1 MRARVGEYLTRMVS
15 DGYSAK
21 TVKNDMA
28 VLEGL
33 FNLAAD
39 RAVISSVPRLPKV
52 RPPKPRAEVLTAGEA
67 SQVINAFKVQ
77 AFLGHADLSTTRRYV
92 RDTAD
97 GLREAARVLELA
109 SPQQVTAT

>member
-1 MRARVGEYLTRMVS
+1 MGHERSQRQVRA
-15 DGYSAK
+15 
-21 TVKNDMA
+21 
-28 VLEGL
+28 
-33 FNLAAD
+33 
-39 RAVISSVPRLPKV
+39 
-52 RPPKPRAEVLTAGEA
+52 
-67 SQVINAFKVQ
+67 NAFKVQ

>member
-1 MRARVGEYLTRMVS
+1 V
-15 DGYSAK
+15 
-21 TVKNDMA
+21 
-28 VLEGL
+28 
-33 FNLAAD
+33 
-39 RAVISSVPRLPKV
+39 VPRACK
-52 RPPKPRAEVLTAGEA
+52 EAGVGRRVTNHGLRHTVGTILGEH
-67 SQVINAFKVQ
+67 VNAFKVQ